1 MRGRQPPLEKLGEEH
16 HKAKLGF
23 VRKAAVGSKQ
33 RLVQAQVI
41 VKPELTVF
49 QIRDLCTEGYQ
60 CSKDNFHSP
69 ISTEVMLTSK
79 RCLALASSFSRGG
92 WRRLAAC
99 CCQDTEH
106 GQGSINGSQPSRTQE
121 IRHLLSRY
129 QEFTG
134 EHHSQMLSKDI
145 LWITAFYFQL
155 DFTQKAPSLAAG
167 YPTDVYAVSRT

>member
-1 MRGRQPPLEKLGEEH
+1 
-16 HKAKLGF
+16 
-23 VRKAAVGSKQ
+23 
-33 RLVQAQVI
+33 
-41 VKPELTVF
+41 
-49 QIRDLCTEGYQ
+49 
-60 CSKDNFHSP
+60 
-69 ISTEVMLTSK
+69 MLTSK

-134 EHHSQMLSKDI
+134 EHRSQMLSKDI

-155 DFTQKAPSLAAG
+155 DFTQKAPSLASG
-167 YPTDVYAVSRT
+167 YPTDVCAVSRTWAAQHTCTPTMVFQRWEEGRQAGRALFY